1 MESVE
6 HVEILAVLIG
16 SSLLLLLKRTDG
28 LKGGI
33 KVVSYLGAKSRPTKG
48 GEVYSGA
55 KLQFDIT

>member
-48 GEVYSGA
+48 EVYSGA